1 MNNAVVGKNA
11 WLVAR
16 RALLE
21 AEKAHMKA
29 NDKLQQELR
38 ALPWLKIQTSYTFT
52 APDGEKT
59 LTELF
64 RGRSQL
70 FIKHFMMAP
79 GQDWQCVG
87 CSLECDHMN
96 GLLPHLDNH
105 DISYVVVA
113 RAPIGEIEEVR
124 LRMGWDFCWVSSFG
138 SEFNYDMDVSF
149 RPEQLKSGGAQ
160 YNFRPYT
167 GEMTELSGNS
177 VLYRDEAGDI
187 YLTYQAF
194 ARGGEVFMGIFNFLD
209 SVPKGREENGP
220 NHGLTDWVKLRNEY
234 ESDRRAASSGAIYPS
249 LQSRAKAG
257 NPSSNP

>member
-1 MNNAVVGKNA
+1 VNNKIVAKQT
-11 WLVAR
+11 WLDAR

-21 AEKAHMKA
+21 KEKAYMKA
-29 NDKLQQELR
+29 GDKLQQELR
-38 ALPWLKIQTSYTFT
+38 ALPWVKVETNYTFT
-52 APDGEKT
+52 TPNGNKT
-59 LTELF
+59 LLELF
-64 RGRSQL
+64 RGRSQM
-70 FIKHFMMAP
+70 FMKHFMMAP

-113 RAPIGEIEEVR
+113 RAPIHEIEEVR
-124 LRMGWDFCWVSSFG
+124 RRMGWDFCWVSSFG

-149 RPEQLKSGGAQ
+149 RPEQLKSGAAQ
-160 YNFRPYT
+160 YNFRPYK

-177 VLYRDEAGDI
+177 VFYRDEADNI

-220 NHGLTDWVKLRNEY
+220 NHSLTDWARLHNAY
-234 ESDRRAASSGAIYPS
+234 ASDHRAASSGAIS
-249 LQSRAKAG
+249 VD
-257 NPSSNP
+257 

>member
-1 MNNAVVGKNA
+1 MNNRVVEKA
-11 WLVAR
+11 KWLEAR

-21 AEKAHMKA
+21 QEKAHMKA
-29 NDKLQQELR
+29 NDALKKHLR
-38 ALPWLKIQTSYTFT
+38 ALPWLRIEKDYVFT
-52 APDGEKT
+52 THDGEKS
-59 LTELF
+59 LVELF

-70 FIKHFMMAP
+70 FMKHFMMAP

-87 CSLECDHMN
+87 CSLECDHIN

-113 RAPIGEIEEVR
+113 RAPIGEIEKVR
-124 LRMGWDFCWVSSFG
+124 QRMGWDFCWVSSFG
-138 SEFNYDMDVSF
+138 SEFNYDLDVSF
-149 RPEQLKSGGAQ
+149 RPEQLKSGAAQ

-177 VLYRDEAGDI
+177 VFYRDEAGEV

-220 NHGLTDWVKLRNEY
+220 NHSLTDWAKLHDAY
-234 ESDRRAASSGAIYPS
+234 ESDRHAAPNGAMRR
-249 LQSRAKAG
+249 L
-257 NPSSNP
+257 